1 MAEDAVKTIRDY
13 EMIDGVVVISLK
25 YDLIDYIETKYPEIN
40 TGYLAFAS
48 FGDTASLN
56 CDYLALEEEVATQD
70 NIDSIHFKGKKILVW
85 TVNDAEDIEKFLQSG
100 ADALITDNVKGT
112 KDITA
117 ELESAPA
124 PDRIFN
130 GLFRLFYGSAQR

>member
-1 MAEDAVKTIRDY
+1 MLYPK
-13 EMIDGVVVISLK
+13 
-25 YDLIDYIETKYPEIN
+25 DLITLLIFP
-40 TGYLAFAS
+40 
-48 FGDTASLN
+48 
-56 CDYLALEEEVATQD
+56 
-70 NIDSIHFKGKKILVW
+70 GKELKEHGTESKKSYVI
-85 TVNDAEDIEKFLQSG
+85 G
-100 ADALITDNVKGT
+100 NVKGT